1 MVNNNFFGGGIGGTV
16 TPRTR
21 GGAVKW
27 HGGLGAEASNNNSP
41 FVDPD
46 AGSYLAGIGTTMLAY
61 YVATRLFPK
70 AKIKFDSAMKKGKV
84 AMAFT
89 DSAKAMKEEVL
100 G

>member
-1 MVNNNFFGGGIGGTV
+1 MTNNFFGGGIGGTV

-61 YVATRLFPK
+61 YVATRMFPK
-70 AKIKFDSAMKKGKV
+70 AKRKFDSAMKAGKP
-84 AMAFT
+84 AKAFI
-89 DSAKAMKEEVL
+89 DSADAMVS
-100 G
+100 GVIG

>member
-1 MVNNNFFGGGIGGTV
+1 MVNNFFGGGIGGTV

-27 HGGLGAEASNNNSP
+27 HGGLGADAPNNNSP

-70 AKIKFDSAMKKGKV
+70 ARDKFDSAMKKGEYAK
-84 AMAFT
+84 AFT
-89 DSAKAMKEEVL
+89 GSAKAMKKEVL